1 MVRLDDGALVEGRAD
16 FAWRYE
22 DLWTVVDYKT
32 DRREQRNV
40 TQLQLYGLAL
50 QRSTGLPSRGIIIE
64 VP

>member
-16 FAWRYE
+16 FAWRHD

-40 TQLQLYGLAL
+40 AQLQLYALAL
-50 QRSTGLPSRGIIIE
+50 HRATGLPVKGIVLE
-64 VP
+64 L